1 VALSGDGGDEL
12 FGGYHSFFMT
22 EQYRYA
28 DRLPRFCRAAL
39 GSVAKALPDGTY
51 GRNYL
56 FAVSRPTSIERYLEF
71 GCYSGFLAR
80 RKVLSPEWAGEP
92 GAGRLGEI
100 FDGAVLAEGRD
111 PLSQAMH
118 FEATAK
124 LTGDIL
130 TKVDRMSMANSLEVR
145 CPLLDSELAKLAGRI
160 PNAWKTRGGKGKL
173 ILLEAL
179 GGRLPPEL
187 LDRPKMGFGVP
198 LADWFRGPL
207 REMLRDH
214 LFSDAFL
221 GRGIVSSAGL
231 ETLVAQHERRRYDN
245 SPYLWLLLM
254 LAMWFE
260 RHAVAAGE
268 RVHA

>member
-1 VALSGDGGDEL
+1 VG
-12 FGGYHSFFMT
+12 
-22 EQYRYA
+22 
-28 DRLPRFCRAAL
+28 
-39 GSVAKALPDGTY
+39 K
-51 GRNYL
+51 
-56 FAVSRPTSIERYLEF
+56 
-71 GCYSGFLAR
+71 
-80 RKVLSPEWAGEP
+80 
-92 GAGRLGEI
+92 I
-100 FDGAVLAEGRD
+100 FNGAVLAEGRD

-145 CPLLDSELAKLAGRI
+145 CPLLDTKFAELAGRI
-160 PNAWKTRGGKGKL
+160 PNAWKTRDGKGKV

-179 GGRLPPEL
+179 GDRLPPEL

-207 REMLRDH
+207 HEMLRDH
-214 LFSDAFL
+214 LFSGAFL
-221 GRGIVSSAGL
+221 SRGIVSRTGV
-231 ETLVAQHERRRYDN
+231 ETLVEQHERRRYDN

-260 RHAVAAGE
+260 RHAAPVRE